1 MSKRIRSVITRKK
14 AQNTRSHKNIN
25 YGEIVIEFV
34 AFINHFDFTNFEINY
49 ILKFEW
55 PYYLIMTMN
64 DIISY
69 PICHRCY
76 DLFSAR
82 LQVQDLCVLLSRL
95 LKYLIRSGR
104 YSCRKWSPPTR
115 F

>member
-1 MSKRIRSVITRKK
+1 MVK
-14 AQNTRSHKNIN
+14 
-25 YGEIVIEFV
+25 IVIEFM
-34 AFINHFDFTNFEINY
+34 AFINHFYFTNSEMNY
-49 ILKFEW
+49 ILKFEL
-55 PYYLIMTMN
+55 LIKITMN

-82 LQVQDLCVLLSRL
+82 LQVQDLCFLLSRL